1 MATHRRGVVLLTAV
15 AILVLASILVMGLQ
29 RIGSAPPSVL
39 SSPSPSAVSLI
50 GLCDEPIQTALAPYD
65 PSGNRHSAG
74 PTPAAV
80 PIASFEGLVFGA
92 NGPHRNEVAPPDVQV
107 AAGPRH
113 VVEMVNIVGRIWTK
127 DGNTVQT
134 FSLDTFFGV
143 PSTDFISD
151 PKVRFDAPSARW
163 FASITDINT
172 SKVLLAVSTSDD
184 PTGSW
189 HTHSF
194 TASASCADQPL
205 LGVSDDKVILSA
217 NDFSSCTTDNAPFVG
232 VEYWI
237 INKGDLVTGAT
248 PRFQRFGPDSSIF
261 SLQPADGI
269 GSTTAYLASAG
280 SGPANTLTV
289 RAVSG
294 VPPAPLSIVTRDLSI
309 RPTVQ
314 PPGASQPDTILLL
327 DASDARIQDALW
339 EAGHLWVALGDA
351 CIPTGDILTRS
362 CIRLIDVDTLSLTVV
377 QDFDF
382 GIDGKY
388 VFYPAVRTDEDGR
401 LTVVFGSSSST
412 DYPGA
417 MIATRAPSD
426 PPGVIGSPV
435 LIQSG
440 TASETTACSTTTCR
454 YGDYF
459 GAARDPSDPGVVWVA
474 AEYGRPAGWGTSVA
488 AISTTVHMRV
498 SYSVNAGGAGYQ
510 PPNFS
515 YFERGI
521 LKRVPL
527 ETAPV
532 TVAVD
537 AGTPWSVPEVL
548 EGSRAEERWATAQP
562 ISGPARGFEPIE
574 FAYTHQ
580 YLAVFG
586 YRVNGGGSG
595 YSVPSVSY
603 VRHGTPMSSPA
614 NVTDWADA
622 SSAYAFPLTLDGSSE
637 SERWQTD
644 SAGASGAVVA
654 SGTIEVAYDHQAF
667 VRLDTQGPA
676 VASVTPGS
684 GWYDVGSTLEPT
696 LEAPAGWAVGEW
708 VGTGPGAY
716 SGPTAAP
723 KIRVAGPFEE
733 TAILYPGLTIRAG
746 VGGSV
751 SYSYGD
757 ITGSVAGGTSRTL
770 YVRPGTN
777 VSLTTS
783 VSTGFAFAGW
793 GGATTG
799 TRPKVTLSIEAPTEM
814 TASFTLSGL
823 AVAGLSVGVAAAAFL
838 VTIAILLVRRRRR
851 RAPPAP

>member
-1 MATHRRGVVLLTAV
+1 
-15 AILVLASILVMGLQ
+15 
-29 RIGSAPPSVL
+29 
-39 SSPSPSAVSLI
+39 
-50 GLCDEPIQTALAPYD
+50 
-65 PSGNRHSAG
+65 
-74 PTPAAV
+74 
-80 PIASFEGLVFGA
+80 
-92 NGPHRNEVAPPDVQV
+92 V

-151 PKVRFDAPSARW
+151 PKVRYDVPSARW

-172 SKVLLAVSTSDD
+172 SKVLLAVSTTDD
-184 PTGSW
+184 PTESW

-194 TASASCADQPL
+194 AASASCADQPL
-205 LGVSDDKVILSA
+205 LGLSDDKVILSA
-217 NDFSSCTTDNAPFVG
+217 NDFSSCTTDSAPFVG

-237 INKGDLVTGAT
+237 INKRDLLAGAT

-269 GSTTAYLASAG
+269 GSTTAYLTSAG

-314 PPGASQPDTILLL
+314 PPGASQPGTILLL
-327 DASDARIQDALW
+327 DASDARAQDAIW

-351 CIPTGDILTRS
+351 CIPAGDLLTRS
-362 CIRLIDVDTLSLTVV
+362 CIRLIDVDTPRLTVV

-382 GIDGKY
+382 GIDGGY
-388 VFYPAVRTDEDGR
+388 AFYPAMRTDGDGR
-401 LTVVFGSSSST
+401 LTVVFGASSST
-412 DYPGA
+412 DYPSV
-417 MIATRAPSD
+417 MIASRSPSD
-426 PPGVIGSPV
+426 SPGTIDTPLLVKG
-435 LIQSG
+435 G

-459 GAARDPSDPGVVWVA
+459 GAARDPSDPGAVWVA
-474 AEYGRPAGWGTSVA
+474 GEYGRPSGWGTFVA

-498 SYSVNAGGAGYQ
+498 SYSVLAGGAGYQ
-510 PPNFS
+510 PPSFT

-521 LKRVPL
+521 SKRVPL
-527 ETAPV
+527 TTVPL

-537 AGTPWSVPEVL
+537 AGTLWSIPEVL

-562 ISGPARGFEPIE
+562 TSGTARGFEPIG

-580 YLAVFG
+580 YRTVFG

-595 YSVPSVSY
+595 YSSPSVTY
-603 VRHGTPMSSPA
+603 VRHGTPMSSSA

-622 SSAYAFPLTLDGSSE
+622 SSAYAFPLTLNGSSE
-637 SERWQTD
+637 SERWQAN
-644 SAGASGAVVA
+644 SAGASGIVVA
-654 SGTIEVAYDHQAF
+654 AGTIEVAYHHQAF

-676 VASVTPGS
+676 VVSVSPGS

-696 LEAPAGWAVGEW
+696 VDAPAGWAIGEW
-708 VGTGPGAY
+708 IGTGPGAY
-716 SGPTAAP
+716 SGPTTAP
-723 KIRVAGPFEE
+723 KIRVAGPFGEI
-733 TAILYPGLTIRAG
+733 AILFPGLTIG
-746 VGGSV
+746 VGIGGSV
-751 SYSYGD
+751 SYSYD
-757 ITGSVAGGTSRTL
+757 NVTGTIAGGTSRTL

-777 VSLTTS
+777 VSLTPS
-783 VSTGFAFAGW
+783 GSIGFAFAGW
-793 GGATTG
+793 GGAATG
-799 TRPKVTLSIEAPTEM
+799 MRPDVTLSIEAPSEM
-814 TASFTLSGL
+814 TASFTLSGV
-823 AVAGLSVGVAAAAFL
+823 AVAALSLGIAAAAFL
-838 VTIAILLVRRRRR
+838 VTLAALVVRRRRR